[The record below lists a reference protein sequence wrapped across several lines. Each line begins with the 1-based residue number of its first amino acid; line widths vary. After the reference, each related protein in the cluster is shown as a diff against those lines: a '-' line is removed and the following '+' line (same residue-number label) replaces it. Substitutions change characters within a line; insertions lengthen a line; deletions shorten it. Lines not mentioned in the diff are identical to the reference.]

1 MWCLG
6 RKTES
11 IESKQQEQGGEFSTV
26 KCHKLKPNPW
36 FIGGKSVDAEVTSV
50 VLHAEEYLLIF
61 QI

>member
-11 IESKQQEQGGEFSTV
+11 IESKQPEQGREFSTIEF
-26 KCHKLKPNPW
+26 HNLKPNPW

-50 VLHAEEYLLIF
+50 VLHTEEYLLIF